1 MCIHMPK
8 FAARMMGASSGEM
21 VAKLIEKR
29 MITPT
34 LERFRQL
41 VMRDEEE
48 TMAAH
53 RETTRTTTTT
63 TDNTNN
69 TLEQQRF
76 LMMQD
81 DCYEYQRPKLT
92 FPDHH
97 HQEEEEREMEVN
109 MSDEMF
115 IPSHFSPVV
124 PQDS

>member
-1 MCIHMPK
+1 MPK

-21 VAKLIEKR
+21 VAKLIENR
-29 MITPT
+29 MLTPT

-48 TMAAH
+48 MAAQ
-53 RETTRTTTTT
+53 RKIMT

-69 TLEQQRF
+69 TFEQR
-76 LMMQD
+76 LSMMQD
-81 DCYEYQRPKLT
+81 DYDEYQRPKLT

-97 HQEEEEREMEVN
+97 HHQEEEEEREVEVN
-109 MSDEMF
+109 MSDVMF